1 MFLVS
6 QFASLK
12 FRDQLHRLPG
22 AMTSR
27 SRSRPRGTETCRICL
42 GQLKVSVNLE
52 CGHRFHAECA
62 VTWFRQGRSDCPL
75 CRSSPTGGTNETISQ
90 LEHRITELE
99 DENHQLDREN
109 RELRRQSQ
117 RLQGLAAIE
126 LLDVSF
132 GAILRAFTRRSNS
145 EGGDSSEFS
154 CEPWLQR
161 MTLYD
166 VLKGFLRKMFSK

>member
-1 MFLVS
+1 M
-6 QFASLK
+6 A
-12 FRDQLHRLPG
+12 
-22 AMTSR
+22 SR
-27 SRSRPRGTETCRICL
+27 SRSRSRGTETCRICL
-42 GQLKVSVNLE
+42 GQMKVSVNLE

-75 CRSSPTGGTNETISQ
+75 CRSSPAGSTHETIAQ
-90 LEHRITELE
+90 LEDTIVNLEERIANLVT
-99 DENHQLDREN
+99 EN
-109 RELRRQSQ
+109 RELRRKNR

-166 VLKGFLRKMFSK
+166 VLKGFLQKMFSK